1 MKRIAFLSIT
11 ALFIAAC
18 DDATRE
24 PIVSSFNEASVE
36 IQVQNIDFM
45 SKEALE
51 KSYQAADLKAAEICK
66 RGPNRKA
73 EYVSTRTISTSNQ
86 YVNHQA
92 RLYLCLS

>member
-1 MKRIAFLSIT
+1 MKRIACMSLAAFFVT
-11 ALFIAAC
+11 AC
-18 DDATRE
+18 DDTARE

-45 SKEALE
+45 SKEALAA
-51 KSYQAADLKAAEICK
+51 SYQAADVKAASICK

-73 EYVSTRTISTSNQ
+73 EYVSTRPISTSNQ

-92 RLYLCLS
+92 QLYLCLR